1 MENVVEYVKMNWEKL
16 TAFSRKED
24 VKERLWKEIEY
35 RYAENHRAYH
45 HLGHI
50 AYLFQLL
57 NTYLGQIANPAVVGF
72 AILYHDIVY
81 DTYRKDNEEQS
92 ETIAEKHLSELQVK
106 KEIIDHVKTFIL
118 ATKNH
123 ALPEGYALNQDL
135 SFFLDFDMAIL
146 GEDFET
152 YKLYSQKIRKEYA
165 QYTDDLYQAGRKQAL
180 QKFISSPHI
189 YSTDDFRVV
198 MEDAA
203 RKNIQMEIEL
213 L

>member
-92 ETIAEKHLSELQVK
+92 AAIATNHLTELLINKV
-106 KEIIDHVKTFIL
+106 IAVHIKTFIL

-123 ALPEGYALNQDL
+123 VLPEGYELNPDL
-135 SFFLDFDMAIL
+135 AFFLDFDRAIL
-146 GEDFET
+146 GEDVET
-152 YKLYSQKIRKEYA
+152 YKVYSGKIRKEYA

-189 YSTDDFRVV
+189 YSTNDFRVV

>member
-16 TAFSRKED
+16 TAFSRKDD
-24 VKERLWKEIEY
+24 VKQRLWKEIEY

-50 AYLFQLL
+50 AYLFELL
-57 NTYLGQIANPAVVGF
+57 NTYLGQIANPVVVGF

-92 ETIAEKHLSELQVK
+92 AAIATTHLTELLINKV
-106 KEIIDHVKTFIL
+106 IAGHIKTFIL

-123 ALPEGYALNQDL
+123 VLPEGYELNPDL
-135 SFFLDFDMAIL
+135 AFFLDFDRAIL
-146 GEDFET
+146 GEDVET
-152 YKLYSQKIRKEYA
+152 YKIYSRKIRKEYA
-165 QYTDDLYQAGRKQAL
+165 QYTDDLYHSGRKEAL

>member
-16 TAFSRKED
+16 TAFSKKED

-35 RYAENHRAYH
+35 RYTENHRAYH
-45 HLGHI
+45 NLGHI
-50 AYLFQLL
+50 GYLFQLL
-57 NTYLGQIANPAVVGF
+57 NTYVSNIANPAVVGF

-92 ETIAEKHLSELQVK
+92 ATLAEKHLVELQVK
-106 KEIIDHVKTFIL
+106 KAIIDHVKTFIL

-123 ALPEGYALNQDL
+123 VLPEGYVLLQDL
-135 SFFLDFDMAIL
+135 SFFMDFDMAIL

-165 QYTDDLYQAGRKQAL
+165 QYTDELYETGRKQAL
-180 QKFISSPHI
+180 QKFLSTPAI
-189 YSTDDFRVV
+189 YSTNDFKVV
-198 MEDAA
+198 MEEAA
-203 RKNIQMEIEL
+203 RKNIQMEIGWL
-213 L
+213 